1 MINKEKNNNTSNT
14 DNTNSKNNIN
24 NTDNAKNVYNTNIKS
39 TANNNSKNNTNSIS
53 TANNN
58 KNNVNNN
65 KRKSKIKII
74 PLGGLGEI
82 GKNMTVIEYEDEI
95 MIIDCG
101 MAFPDGDLY
110 GIDVII
116 PDVTYLIKNKDKIKG
131 FFITHGHEDH
141 IGALPYILKQINIPI
156 YATKFTVGLIES
168 KLEEHKILSECTLNT
183 VEPGDIIPLNK
194 IKIEFIRNNHSI
206 VDSCSLAIHTPL
218 GVIIHTGDFKVDF
231 TPIDGMVMD
240 LQRFAQLGKK
250 GVLLLMADSTNATHP
265 GYTMSEK
272 TVGETLENLFL
283 KAKGRIIVSTF
294 ASNVHRLQQISDA
307 AVKHNRKIAFS
318 GRSMEKISEIAIR
331 LGYLFIPEGTII
343 GLDEVKKYANDRVTI
358 VTTGSQGESMAALT
372 RIAAGTHKFIQI
384 EKGDMVIIS
393 ANPIPGNEKAVSN
406 VINDLTERGADVI
419 YKSIEEIHV
428 SGHACEQELRLIQ
441 ALVKPK
447 FFLPIHGEYKHLKT
461 HAKIAESMGVNKD
474 NISILEVGDI
484 FELSRRSGKVIGKAA
499 SGRVLIDGMGVGDVG
514 NIVLRDRKNLA
525 QDGVVTVVIAID
537 RRNKI
542 IISGPD
548 IVTRGFVYVRDS
560 EQLIRDIR
568 EIVLKTVERC
578 LGNNVTQ
585 WSEIKNCIRR
595 EVDTFV
601 YTKMK
606 RKPMILPVIIE
617 I

>member
-1 MINKEKNNNTSNT
+1 MINNEKNNNTSNT

-24 NTDNAKNVYNTNIKS
+24 NAKNVNNTNIRS

-58 KNNVNNN
+58 KNHVSNN

-168 KLEEHKILSECTLNT
+168 KLEEHKILSDCTLNT

-393 ANPIPGNEKAVSN
+393 ASPIPGNEKAVSN

>member
-1 MINKEKNNNTSNT
+1 MINNDKNNNNI
-14 DNTNSKNNIN
+14 KNN
-24 NTDNAKNVYNTNIKS
+24 
-39 TANNNSKNNTNSIS
+39 
-53 TANNN
+53 
-58 KNNVNNN
+58 NNN
-65 KRKSKIKII
+65 KRKSKVKII

-116 PDVTYLIKNKDKIKG
+116 PDVTYLLKNKDKIKG

-141 IGALPYILKQINIPI
+141 IGALPYILKQINVPI

-168 KLEEHKILSECTLNT
+168 KLEEHKILNDCTINT
-183 VEPGDIIPLNK
+183 VEPGDTIPLNK
-194 IKIEFIRNNHSI
+194 IKVEFIRNNHSI

-218 GVIIHTGDFKVDF
+218 GVIMHTGDFKVDF

-307 AVKHNRKIAFS
+307 AVKNNRKIAFS

-447 FFLPIHGEYKHLKT
+447 FFLPVHGEYKHLKT

-484 FELSRRSGKVIGKAA
+484 FELSRRSGKITGKAA

-568 EIVLKTVERC
+568 EIVFKTVERC